1 MDNVK
6 NTWKELGSIITN
18 KVETSNIFNNY
29 FATIAEKVKVNINP
43 SLKNI
48 SDFLKSRTQNSFF
61 ISLTNKSEIQNI
73 ISSLDPNKPV
83 EPNSISKKILTLL
96 NNISSQLADIFNI
109 SFSTGVFPTI
119 LKVTKFAPVC
129 NSKSEFTNYRPI
141 SLLCNIK
148 KMLEKLLMYNK
159 VYNFFTKN
167 NLIYPL

>member
-1 MDNVK
+1 MNNVK

-119 LKVTKFAPVC
+119 LKVTKFAPVY
-129 NSKSEFTNYRPI
+129 NSKSEFSNYRPI
-141 SLLCNIK
+141 SLLCNIGK
-148 KMLEKLLMYNK
+148 IFKKLLMYNK